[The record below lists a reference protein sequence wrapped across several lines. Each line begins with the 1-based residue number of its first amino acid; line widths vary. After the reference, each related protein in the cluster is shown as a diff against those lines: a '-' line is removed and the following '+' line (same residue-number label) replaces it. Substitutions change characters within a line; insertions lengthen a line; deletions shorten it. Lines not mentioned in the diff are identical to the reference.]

1 MTTVGR
7 VRMEDV
13 AREAGVS
20 VATVSK
26 VVNQR
31 YGVAQSTIDRVTE
44 VIESLGYE
52 ASLGARS
59 LRSHRTN
66 VIGVLVAEFEP
77 FSTELLKGVSSA
89 IDETGYELLAYSGGH
104 HGRSVGWER
113 RSLSR
118 LGGTLIDGA
127 ILVTPTVVSASAE
140 VPVVAVDPHTGP
152 ADMPTV
158 DADNVGGAV
167 AATEHLLALGHRRIA
182 LLGGREDLESAR
194 LREHGFRQAMAAAG
208 VPVDPDLVRVGGYRP
223 ETASAPARELLARA
237 DRPTAVFA
245 ANDISAIRTIE
256 VAHELGLRVPEDV
269 SVVGFDNVPE
279 SVLCSPSLTTV
290 AQPLH
295 DIGVTALRMLVEL
308 LAGREPEPAH
318 VRLPTSMVTR
328 DSTGPGAGI
337 LTRRGG
343 RARMPATRS
352 ARRTLRYPGE
362 HHGRPAPREVGLERA
377 EGGLGLVVL
386 VQDRRQRLA
395 ADTAAEVPRVGPAV
409 GVVEAPHG
417 VRQAVPARQAA
428 LHQHAVVPGLGLQQ
442 RVERCRR

>member
-1 MTTVGR
+1 M
-7 VRMEDV
+7 
-13 AREAGVS
+13 S

-31 YGVAQSTIDRVTE
+31 YGVAQSTIDKVTE
-44 VIESLGYE
+44 VIEALGYE

-113 RSLSR
+113 RSLSAR
-118 LGGTLIDGA
+118 RHAHRRCHPRHPHRGVRDR
-127 ILVTPTVVSASAE
+127 AE
-140 VPVVAVDPHTGP
+140 IPVVAVDPHTGP
-152 ADMPTV
+152 AGLPTV
-158 DADNVGGAV
+158 DADNAAGAMV
-167 AATEHLLALGHRRIA
+167 ATQHLLDLGHRRIA

-194 LREHGFRQAMAAAG
+194 LREEASATRMAAAG

-223 ETASAPARELLARA
+223 ETASVPARELLSLA

-256 VAHELGLRVPEDV
+256 VAHELGLRVPADL

-279 SVLCSPSLTTV
+279 SALCTPSLTTI

-295 DIGVTALRMLVEL
+295 DIGATALRMLVEL
-308 LAGREPEPAH
+308 LAGSEPTPEH
-318 VRLPTSMVTR
+318 VCLPTQLVVR
-328 DSTGPGAGI
+328 DSTGPV
-337 LTRRGG
+337 
-343 RARMPATRS
+343 P
-352 ARRTLRYPGE
+352 
-362 HHGRPAPREVGLERA
+362 
-377 EGGLGLVVL
+377 
-386 VQDRRQRLA
+386 
-395 ADTAAEVPRVGPAV
+395 TA
-409 GVVEAPHG
+409 
-417 VRQAVPARQAA
+417 
-428 LHQHAVVPGLGLQQ
+428 
-442 RVERCRR
+442 